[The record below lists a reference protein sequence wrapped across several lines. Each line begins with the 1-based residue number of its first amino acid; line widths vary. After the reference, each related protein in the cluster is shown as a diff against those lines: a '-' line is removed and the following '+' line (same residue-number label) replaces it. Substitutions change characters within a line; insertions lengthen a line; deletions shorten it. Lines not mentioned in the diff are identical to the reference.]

1 MMKQEHF
8 YHQAIG
14 ITNRTIKNVKI
25 EMLLYFNHL
34 INCLEIITYDVS
46 SNNCTLGSSKT
57 IQFLRNMVI
66 L

>member
-34 INCLEIITYDVS
+34 INCLEIIS